1 VIDFIGCCCFQKR
14 RGQPNK
20 TCKDQKE
27 PGTNKQINKAKLL
40 TPPDRSTVL
49 STLELWFIETQFKFL
64 VHSTLQFSFMVMLA
78 MEVRGNLLQQQ
89 SVTDTQ
95 ETDMDPLSFTLSV
108 HPLSQCAALS
118 VRFMTKTFRLNP
130 SLNLS

>member
-1 VIDFIGCCCFQKR
+1 M
-14 RGQPNK
+14 
-20 TCKDQKE
+20 
-27 PGTNKQINKAKLL
+27 
-40 TPPDRSTVL
+40 L